1 MKNLNRIIITA
12 LSIVLIITAMP
23 FAASAEANTL
33 GTESPYIKAVFTDS
47 NGDEADGNSLEV
59 GRYTVNLELSGISS
73 VAVFNFAADITDD
86 ISIQSVSSI
95 AEIENSG
102 FEYGGYK
109 VDTDN
114 NKFVIVISTVSKTE
128 STAVTDGTVFVTL
141 TVDVNTAGDFEDFF
155 AASTNR
161 DDTFIIADFRDGNES
176 AYVYKTL
183 EQTDTD
189 FPFLDFDMSPDNS
202 GYTVTGTVKVAKD
215 EHGDSYAET
224 SFVQNATINAID
236 QSGETVATTTTAN
249 DGTFS
254 LEVPN
259 TAVSLKVVKYCVIER
274 TITLSGNAVADYPA
288 IPVVAIDYNNSGG
301 YDATDKGLFK
311 SKYEADDAD
320 ADLNGSGGADASDKG
335 IFKLFNKDMDYTYSD
350 FTL

>member
-1 MKNLNRIIITA
+1 
-12 LSIVLIITAMP
+12 
-23 FAASAEANTL
+23 
-33 GTESPYIKAVFTDS
+33 
-47 NGDEADGNSLEV
+47 
-59 GRYTVNLELSGISS
+59 
-73 VAVFNFAADITDD
+73 
-86 ISIQSVSSI
+86 
-95 AEIENSG
+95 
-102 FEYGGYK
+102 
-109 VDTDN
+109 
-114 NKFVIVISTVSKTE
+114 
-128 STAVTDGTVFVTL
+128 
-141 TVDVNTAGDFEDFF
+141 VDVNTAGDFEDFF

-224 SFVQNATINAID
+224 SFVQNATINAVD
-236 QSGETVATTTTAN
+236 QSGEIVATTTTAN